1 MNKNREIARAVLEQV
16 GGAENIESLLHCMT
30 RLRFKLKDE
39 SVVSLEQIKA
49 IKGVL
54 GTQFAEGTL
63 HVIIGTTVA
72 DVYKELIEISGLEK
86 QKKLEENLD
95 TDTSDKKKWSVKG
108 IVSSVFNTFASSM
121 TPLIPLF
128 VAMGMMNVI
137 ASLIGPSFLN
147 LVSEESDLYKNFY
160 FVYQAI
166 LYFLPVFV
174 AISASRI
181 FKCSTMLSVT
191 MAGLMLYP
199 DLVNAIAAEGGFS
212 VYGLTVPNVAYDGQV
227 IPILLVVWIL
237 SYVEKFVGKYISKAL
252 KVIGVPVCTLLIMLP
267 LQFLVLGPVGTYI
280 GTGLAS
286 VILTMYNTMGVV
298 ETTLIGAIG
307 IFTVAFGFGRPIF
320 FVCLSI
326 LMSTGVEY
334 AYLPVSIVITNW
346 VAMGIAAGYAIKA
359 KSTEKKEL
367 GFSCL
372 ASAFLGGVSEPTIF
386 GIIMQNRQTFKSCLI
401 AGGLAGLYIGITK
414 VGYYQFGPS
423 NFLNVMGF
431 IGGESSANFV
441 HGCIAAGIAI
451 VAAFVSM
458 LIFYK
463 DETVD
468 NK

>member
-1 MNKNREIARAVLEQV
+1 MNKNREIAQAVFEQV
-16 GGAENIESLLHCMT
+16 GGVENIESLLHCMT

-72 DVYKELIEISGLEK
+72 DVYKELIEISGLEE
-86 QKKLEENLD
+86 QGKLEENLE
-95 TDTSDKKKWSVKG
+95 TPDKKKWSVKG
-108 IVSSVFNTFASSM
+108 IISSVFNTFASSM

-174 AISASRI
+174 AISASKI
-181 FKCSTMLSVT
+181 FKCSTMLSVA

-199 DLVNAIAAEGGFS
+199 DLVGAIAAEGGFTL
-212 VYGLTVPNVAYDGQV
+212 YGLKVPSVAYDGQV

-237 SYVEKFVGKYISKAL
+237 SYVERFVGKYIPKAL

-267 LQFLVLGPVGTYI
+267 LQFLVLGPLGTYI

-286 VILTMYNTMGVV
+286 VILTLYSTTGVV

-346 VAMGIAAGYAIKA
+346 VAMGIAAGYAVKT

-386 GIIMQNRQTFKSCLI
+386 GIIMQNRQTFKSCII
-401 AGGLAGLYIGITK
+401 AGGLAGLYIGIMK

-463 DETVD
+463 DEST
-468 NK
+468 NNI